1 MIVMKPNAVTIDGS
15 VIDLSMAVGD
25 VARELVDTYS
35 SDVARDVTC
44 GVFSGPLAMTPS
56 TTVDRSSRLRYAS
69 GEYDSNE
76 HASRFVLHMT
86 ECYWTT

>member
-1 MIVMKPNAVTIDGS
+1 
-15 VIDLSMAVGD
+15 LSMAVGD
-25 VARELVDTYS
+25 VATKLVDTCI

-56 TTVDRSSRLRYAS
+56 TTVDMSSRLRYVS
-69 GEYDSNE
+69 GEYDPNE

-86 ECYWTT
+86 ECDWTT